1 MSGKNNLRDKL
12 EEGELDLS
20 MSQLV
25 EVPVRVSRDTLIVN
39 KCSHVSVSG
48 N

>member
-12 EEGELDLS
+12 EDGELDLS

-25 EVPVRVSRDTLIVN
+25 EVPVRVSEDTLSVN
-39 KCSHVSVSG
+39 K
-48 N
+48 

>member
-12 EEGELDLS
+12 EDGELDLS

-25 EVPVRVSRDTLIVN
+25 EVPVRVSGDTLIVN
-39 KCSHVSVSG
+39 K
-48 N
+48 

>member
-12 EEGELDLS
+12 EDGELDLS

-25 EVPVRVSRDTLIVN
+25 EVPVRVSRDTLSVN
-39 KCSHVSVSG
+39 KWSHVSVSG
-48 N
+48 H

>member
-25 EVPVRVSRDTLIVN
+25 DVPVRVSRVTLPVTM
-39 KCSHVSVSG
+39 
-48 N
+48 

>member
-12 EEGELDLS
+12 EDGELDLS

-39 KCSHVSVSG
+39 K
-48 N
+48 

>member
-12 EEGELDLS
+12 EDGELDLS

-25 EVPVRVSRDTLIVN
+25 EVPVRVSGDTLSVN
-39 KCSHVSVSG
+39 K
-48 N
+48 

>member
-12 EEGELDLS
+12 EDGELDLS

-39 KCSHVSVSG
+39 KWSHVIVSG
-48 N
+48 D

>member
-12 EEGELDLS
+12 EDGELDLS

-25 EVPVRVSRDTLIVN
+25 EVPVRVSGDMPSVN
-39 KCSHVSVSG
+39 K
-48 N
+48 

>member
-12 EEGELDLS
+12 EDGELDLS

-25 EVPVRVSRDTLIVN
+25 EVPVRVSRDTLSVN
-39 KCSHVSVSG
+39 K
-48 N
+48 

>member
-12 EEGELDLS
+12 EDGELDLS

-25 EVPVRVSRDTLIVN
+25 EVPVRVSGDLLSVN
-39 KCSHVSVSG
+39 K
-48 N
+48 

>member
-25 EVPVRVSRDTLIVN
+25 DVPVRVS
-39 KCSHVSVSG
+39 SVTIM
-48 N
+48 

>member
-25 EVPVRVSRDTLIVN
+25 DVPVRVSR
-39 KCSHVSVSG
+39 VSLLVIM
-48 N
+48 

>member
-12 EEGELDLS
+12 EDGELDLS

-25 EVPVRVSRDTLIVN
+25 EVPVRVGGDTLSVN
-39 KCSHVSVSG
+39 R
-48 N
+48 